1 MKKINSEILS
11 LALPSILANIT
22 VPLVGMV
29 DIAVAG
35 NLDSD
40 SAPLI
45 GGIAIGS
52 MLFDLLYWN
61 FAFLRVSTGGLTAQA
76 YGKAD
81 FAEAMKVFVRAVGI
95 AAVSALALI
104 AIHRIFVGAA
114 FLVVDSSEQVRDLA
128 SVYFNIRIWAAPAT
142 LSLMAFKGWFIGMQ
156 DSLSAMI
163 TDIVVNGVNIA
174 GSMVLAMG
182 LPSIGYEGMGFRGI
196 AAGTVLA
203 QYCGLLAALLL
214 CAIRYRRQFALLRGL
229 DLRSIF
235 KGGETRKFF
244 VMNADLVVRSL
255 CFIGIY
261 IGFTTISAG
270 FGDLL
275 LATGSIMMKLLLL
288 FSYFTDG
295 FAYAGEAMTGKY
307 IGAGDKAGL
316 RATVKW
322 TFIWSMGI
330 ATAFVFIY
338 MVGGRWMLSLM
349 TSDRAVLEV
358 AEAFLP
364 WLLLMP
370 LVGCPAFTWDGIY
383 IGATASR
390 EMRNSTLWAVVAFF
404 AVYYSGIFIQ
414 SHYPLSD
421 SSPLRVAGLSS
432 EMLSMHILMTAYFA
446 HLLVRTLYLTL
457 RCRRILS

>member
-1 MKKINSEILS
+1 
-11 LALPSILANIT
+11 
-22 VPLVGMV
+22 
-29 DIAVAG
+29 
-35 NLDSD
+35 
-40 SAPLI
+40 
-45 GGIAIGS
+45 
-52 MLFDLLYWN
+52 
-61 FAFLRVSTGGLTAQA
+61 
-76 YGKAD
+76 
-81 FAEAMKVFVRAVGI
+81 
-95 AAVSALALI
+95 
-104 AIHRIFVGAA
+104 
-114 FLVVDSSEQVRDLA
+114 
-128 SVYFNIRIWAAPAT
+128 
-142 LSLMAFKGWFIGMQ
+142 
-156 DSLSAMI
+156 
-163 TDIVVNGVNIA
+163 
-174 GSMVLAMG
+174 
-182 LPSIGYEGMGFRGI
+182 
-196 AAGTVLA
+196 
-203 QYCGLLAALLL
+203 
-214 CAIRYRRQFALLRGL
+214 
-229 DLRSIF
+229 
-235 KGGETRKFF
+235 
-244 VMNADLVVRSL
+244 
-255 CFIGIY
+255 
-261 IGFTTISAG
+261 
-270 FGDLL
+270 
-275 LATGSIMMKLLLL
+275 
-288 FSYFTDG
+288 
-295 FAYAGEAMTGKY
+295 MTGKD

-358 AEAFLP
+358 AEVFLP

-446 HLLVRTLYLTL
+446 HLLARTLYLTL